1 MPRKHRIKFGSCDD
15 TARWLSA
22 ATGIKYTPDELRKTA
37 HRIRLLVDAYNV
49 LCAREIG
56 EEPVVAKPIESLAS
70 FPIPGRPKDPEELR
84 KLQED
89 YCGLRGYDPETGVP
103 RGERLEMLGME
114 DVADKLAASVENHS
128 AKQSPK
134 PKKVRISQKKS
145 G

>member
-1 MPRKHRIKFGSCDD
+1 MSPYLEHYGIKFGTCDD

-22 ATGIKYTPDELRKTA
+22 ATGIKYTADELRKTA

-70 FPIPGRPKDPEELR
+70 FPMPGRPKDPEELR
-84 KLQED
+84 KVQED

-103 RGERLEMLGME
+103 RGEQLEKLGMK
-114 DVADKLAASVENHS
+114 DVAKKLAAVIDKPR
-128 AKQSPK
+128 AKQSSK
-134 PKKVRISQKKS
+134 LKK
-145 G
+145 